1 MITEL
6 PLYNKILVLL
16 IDFIGVWL
24 AIVVYNNNPK
34 GKLNKIFFGMIA
46 SMFLWVNSA
55 YLAHLIGQHQIY
67 LTLIFVK
74 IAWIA
79 TPILFILLYFL
90 VVYYLNKE
98 KEYKIL
104 SSAVLLSGVIIV
116 LTMGFTDLVV
126 KEIEFIGID
135 LTIIYGKGM
144 IPFLGIVF
152 FFMCASLYLL
162 FKEYVRCSPKERIR
176 IEYLLVGIFIFYLA
190 NVIFN
195 IVFPVVFK
203 IVYLYWIGDYSS
215 IVLLGFIAYAIVKR
229 DLFGIKV
236 ILTTLLVSLITILL
250 GLDLFIFTP
259 ELMSKLF
266 KGLVL
271 VIFIYFGYLLIRSVL
286 REIEMKEKIQKAYEV
301 EKKAHKELKR
311 LDDAKTQFMMATQH
325 HLRTPLTAMIGY
337 LDLIF
342 GGTYGKV
349 SPKIKDALLK
359 FHVSTR
365 RLIKVVNEF
374 LDITQFQLG
383 KEVVTLK
390 PNIDIRPILKEIMEE
405 LQFEAKARGIYLK
418 LQKPVLR
425 QAQSKLPRIKADSEK
440 LKVALFNIVDNGIK
454 YTQKGG
460 VTVKVEIADSKLRII
475 TKDTGAG
482 IAKED
487 LKGLFDKLFERGQE
501 ARKVHGIGRGIGL
514 FITGHIVKAHKGKI
528 WAESEGKGKG
538 STFFIELPIG

>member
-16 IDFIGVWL
+16 IDFIGIWL
-24 AIVVYNNNPK
+24 AIIVYNNNPK
-34 GKLNKIFFGMIA
+34 GKLNKIFFGMIV
-46 SMFLWVNSA
+46 SMFFWVNSA
-55 YLAHLIGQHQIY
+55 YLAHLIGEHQIY

-90 VVYYLNKE
+90 VLYYLDKE

-104 SSAVLLSGVIIV
+104 SLAVLFSGVIMV

-162 FKEYVRCSPKERIR
+162 FKEYVRCLPKERIR

-195 IVFPVVFK
+195 IVFPIVFK

-215 IVLLGFIAYAIVKR
+215 IVLLGFIAYAIVRR

-236 ILTTLLVSLITILL
+236 ILATLLVSLITLLL
-250 GLDLFIFTP
+250 GLDIFIFTQ
-259 ELMSKLF
+259 EIASKLY

-271 VIFIYFGYLLIRSVL
+271 VVFLYFGYLLIRSVL
-286 REIEMKEKIQKAYEV
+286 KEIESRERIKKAYDI
-301 EKKAHKELKR
+301 EKKAREQIEELTE
-311 LDDAKTQFMMATQH
+311 AKTQFIMATQH
-325 HLRTPLTAMIGY
+325 HLRTPLTSMIGY

-349 SPKIKDALLK
+349 PAKIKQALLK
-359 FHVSTR
+359 FESSTK
-365 RLIKVVNEF
+365 RLIRVVNEL
-374 LDITQFQLG
+374 LDISQFQLG
-383 KEVVTLK
+383 KEVVSLEPGT
-390 PNIDIRPILKEIMEE
+390 DILPILKEVIEE
-405 LQFEAKARGIYLK
+405 LQFEVEYRGLYLK
-418 LQKPVLR
+418 LQKIG
-425 QAQSKLPRIKADSEK
+425 KLPKIKADSEK
-440 LKVALFNIVDNGIK
+440 LKVGLFNIVDNAIK
-454 YTQKGG
+454 YTRKGG
-460 VTVKVEIADSKLRII
+460 ITVVLQKIGANVRISV
-475 TKDTGAG
+475 KDTGIG
-482 IAKED
+482 LDSEKAKA
-487 LKGLFDKLFERGQE
+487 LFKSAFVRGKE
-501 ARKVHGIGRGIGL
+501 AKKVYGFGRGIGVY
-514 FITGHIVKAHKGKI
+514 ITGHIIKAHHGKI
-528 WAESEGKGKG
+528 WAESEGEGKG
-538 STFFIELPIG
+538 STFFIELPI